1 MFGSN
6 KINICTCTV
15 VYIAQIDCIPF
26 YATGKSPLFW
36 WQGCTKNGVDF
47 RDVTGSRLSS
57 FASIKK
63 SVLQVDSTT
72 QLFFGMRKNILTLN
86 PNSPCILNLRLNI
99 SFEPII

>member
-6 KINICTCTV
+6 KINICTRTV

-47 RDVTGSRLSS
+47 QDVTGSGLSS

-72 QLFFGMRKNILTLN
+72 QLFFWDEKKYPDIESKFSMHPKVKI
-86 PNSPCILNLRLNI
+86 
-99 SFEPII
+99 EY